1 MFAFEIYSILYK
13 LLITISSFVSFDHH
27 HLSAR
32 KSRSEFNSCMT
43 FMMSMNFRSFGSS
56 VPVPVTVAI
65 GSRGAIGRFGTA
77 RIRFVLMTISVGS
90 PRVMDI
96 VPT

>member
-1 MFAFEIYSILYK
+1 
-13 LLITISSFVSFDHH
+13 
-27 HLSAR
+27 
-32 KSRSEFNSCMT
+32 
-43 FMMSMNFRSFGSS
+43 MSMNFRFGSS
-56 VPVPVTVAI
+56 VPVPVTVAV

-96 VPT
+96 VPTRFLKERLVRQVLPVAEHRD